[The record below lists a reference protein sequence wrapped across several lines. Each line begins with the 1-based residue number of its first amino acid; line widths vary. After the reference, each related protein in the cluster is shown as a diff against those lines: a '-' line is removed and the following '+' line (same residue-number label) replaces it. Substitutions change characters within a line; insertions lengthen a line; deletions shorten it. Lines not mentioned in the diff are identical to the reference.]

1 MMDLKGKTMTTKYER
16 YRSANDVVPDE
27 AWGWNMYGA
36 GLENIGREGHPEQLP
51 VPEPGDNQ
59 LLVRIDSVGL
69 CFSDLKVVKQG
80 GSHPKLYGRDL
91 TKFPARLGH
100 EVALTI
106 IKVGNALQDRYQPGQ
121 RFAVQPDIY
130 QNGKSTAY
138 GYTVPGGLIQYH
150 LIGPEVLVTDE
161 GACLLPVS
169 DALGYAEASLLEPWG
184 CVVAA
189 YTQRRRLEPKPGGVM
204 WILGRPGDTRVY
216 QFSAGL
222 DAPAVIV
229 LTDAPASVR
238 TLVEGTGAQI
248 IVRDSLQPAGY
259 AALAA
264 ELTEGRG
271 FDDIVML
278 DPCSAV
284 TVGEVA
290 RLIARRGTLNLVG
303 ETPLDGL
310 VNADVGRL
318 HYDYI
323 VFAGNPGPDIAAS
336 YGEARNRCELRAGG
350 TTVFVGAGGPMGQMH
365 LQRALELPAGPRQV
379 IATEVSNERLAALRE
394 RFGPLAEQNDRR
406 LWVVNPTEPGV
417 SLRDLVMDVTQGR
430 GADDVVVSVPVAGLM
445 AEGAAL
451 LNPDGMLVLFAGVPN
466 GTLAPL
472 DLSQVYLHNAQYTG
486 TSGLTMNDQALVME
500 RAMEKSLSPG
510 RSVAAIGGMG
520 AALEGIQALMEG
532 RYPGKIVIF
541 PQIIDL
547 PLMGLNELHERLP
560 QVAEKLGPG
569 DVWTPEAEAALI
581 EATWQP
587 LE

>member
-1 MMDLKGKTMTTKYER
+1 MTTKFER
-16 YRSANDVVPDE
+16 YHSPDE
-27 AWGWNMYGA
+27 PLPDQTWAWNMYGA
-36 GLENIGREGHPEQLP
+36 GLESIGREGKPEQLP
-51 VPEPGDNQ
+51 IPEPGDDQ

-80 GSHPKLYGRDL
+80 GNHPKLYGRDL

-100 EVALTI
+100 EVSLTI
-106 IKVGNALQDRYQPGQ
+106 IKVGKNLQDRYQPGQ
-121 RFAVQPDIY
+121 RYAVQPDIY

-161 GACLLPVS
+161 GACLLPVT

-184 CVVAA
+184 CVMAA
-189 YTQRRRLEPKPGGVM
+189 YTQRRRLEPKPGGIM
-204 WILGRPGDTRVY
+204 WILGRPGDERVY

-222 DAPAVIV
+222 DAPATLV

-238 TLVEGTGAQI
+238 ALAEKAGGQI
-248 IVRDSLQPAGY
+248 VVRDGVQPEGY

-264 ELTEGRG
+264 EFTEGRG

-278 DPCSAV
+278 DPRSAAV
-284 TVGEVA
+284 VGEVA

-303 ETPLDGL
+303 KTPLDGL
-310 VNADVGRL
+310 VSADVGRL

-336 YGEARNRCELRAGG
+336 YGEARNRCELRPGG
-350 TTVFVGAGGPMGQMH
+350 TAVFVGAGGPMGQMH
-365 LQRALELPAGPRQV
+365 VQRALELPDGPRQV
-379 IATEVSNERLAALRE
+379 IATEVNNERLAALRE
-394 RFGPLAEQNDRR
+394 SFGPLAEQNGRR
-406 LWVVNPTEPGV
+406 LWVINPTEPGA
-417 SLRDLVMDVTQGR
+417 SLRDLVMEITQGR

-451 LNPDGMLVLFAGVPN
+451 MNSDGMLVLFAGVPN

-486 TSGLTMNDQALVME
+486 TSGLTMNDQGLVMQ

-510 RSVAAIGGMG
+510 RSVAAIGGMD
-520 AALEGIQALMEG
+520 AALEGIKALMEG

-541 PQIIDL
+541 PQIAEL
-547 PLMGLNELHERLP
+547 PLMGLAELRERLP

-569 DVWTPEAEAALI
+569 DVWTQEAEAALI
-581 EATWQP
+581 EAAWQP
-587 LE
+587 PA